1 MFPGVFASTVREE
14 GMADLREDVRI
25 HALLVDDD
33 GRLQTNARDFLEPY
47 GCKISSLH
55 DGRGIEAA
63 LEELKPDIVLLD
75 VMLPGDDGFIV
86 LQRLRAVSSIPVI
99 MLTARGNDADRI
111 VGLEMGADDYLP
123 KPFNPRELLARIK
136 AVLRRTTGQ
145 GAFSQEQHPDMLT
158 AGSIRL
164 DLKRQRLLRG
174 EESIQLTTT
183 EFRIIRVFMGHPDEI
198 LSRDDLQT
206 MAFGENYYCNDRNI
220 DVYVSRAR
228 NTLRKLCGESPIH
241 TVWGSGYR
249 WVSDGGG
256 SPFRK
261 IGSVRGSH
269 VSVAATLAKSL
280 CLCHSSH
287 TRVPSGQFCD
297 VPAYGAERH
306 ARTFSGGTRNQ
317 CGFGH

>member
-111 VGLEMGADDYLP
+111 VGLEMGADDYLV
-123 KPFNPRELLARIK
+123 KPYSQQDLIESVSKLLNFSLIREEPIELTDRDGVLARIRPDNILYIK
-136 AVLRRTTGQ
+136 SELRNMHVHTTTGLFIST
-145 GAFSQEQHPDMLT
+145 GTRLSVFADSLPSYFARCHKSFVVNLHHVDTYDKVTAMVSLDTPDYQWIPVGRKY
-158 AGSIRL
+158 A
-164 DLKRQRLLRG
+164 
-174 EESIQLTTT
+174 T
-183 EFRIIRVFMGHPDEI
+183 EFGHR
-198 LSRDDLQT
+198 LKAST
-206 MAFGENYYCNDRNI
+206 A
-220 DVYVSRAR
+220 AR
-228 NTLRKLCGESPIH
+228 K
-241 TVWGSGYR
+241 
-249 WVSDGGG
+249 
-256 SPFRK
+256 
-261 IGSVRGSH
+261 H
-269 VSVAATLAKSL
+269 VEQA
-280 CLCHSSH
+280 
-287 TRVPSGQFCD
+287 
-297 VPAYGAERH
+297 
-306 ARTFSGGTRNQ
+306 
-317 CGFGH
+317 

>member
-1 MFPGVFASTVREE
+1 MFPGVFASTVWEE

-249 WVSDGGG
+249 WVSDGGEAL
-256 SPFRK
+256 S
-261 IGSVRGSH
+261 
-269 VSVAATLAKSL
+269 AKSE
-280 CLCHSSH
+280 
-287 TRVPSGQFCD
+287 
-297 VPAYGAERH
+297 A
-306 ARTFSGGTRNQ
+306 
-317 CGFGH
+317 